1 MKMLKKEF
9 LSKHKYAV
17 IFVAIGL
24 ISIFCLTRSHPHQI
38 SGRFAGSGAA
48 GADLIP
54 EMKAIYGEDNPK
66 KIECLSKEGD
76 YEEWEYEQVQYTVDP
91 VREFRFGKK
100 TTFGKVGEKLGLEDL
115 EKIAECFEIEIPQ
128 DGILDDQTI
137 GKSISGA
144 LYKVTATFTR
154 WTEVSGPEETNDAPV
169 SNKRVVKEVTHYGIN
184 PYGNDVRAML
194 IGDGKTEIKTSI

>member
-1 MKMLKKEF
+1 MKMLRKEF
-9 LSKHKYAV
+9 FSKHKYAV
-17 IFVAIGL
+17 FFVAISL

-48 GADLIP
+48 GADLIQ

-66 KIECLSKEGD
+66 KIECLSKEAEC
-76 YEEWEYEQVQYTVDP
+76 EEWEYEQVQYTVDP

-100 TTFGKVGEKLGLEDL
+100 TTLGEVGEKLRLEDL

-128 DGILDDQTI
+128 DEILDDQPI
-137 GKSISGA
+137 GKNISGA
-144 LYKVTATFTR
+144 VYKVTATFTR
-154 WTEVSGPEETNDAPV
+154 WTEVIGIEETSNDAV
-169 SNKRVVKEVTHYGIN
+169 SNMRVVKVVTHYGIN